1 MDAYSQD
8 EVQWL
13 HESLERLQAE
23 KLEIETQAAQQ
34 AETCAQLTEANN
46 QLSAKALLMANEAAS
61 TTDSVRRQL
70 ETQLSDART
79 ALAKA
84 KEELES
90 VQQSQQTQQ
99 MALLEALNT
108 AQTEN
113 DTLRNQLRAKK

>member
-99 MALLEALNT
+99 MALLEALNA

-113 DTLRNQLRAKK
+113 DGLRSQLRAKK